1 MIRRRGCSCGCLA
14 PLLLLLLALA
24 LGALF
29 HVWILTALGSYLVKD
44 QPPRKADAI
53 VVLAGDRFGY
63 RILTAGKLV
72 REGWAPYAI
81 IDGTPYFGTNE
92 TEVAIAYALNN
103 GYPPSYFRKFERDMD
118 STREETTRLVRELKK
133 AGVHSIILVT
143 SNYHTRR
150 ASSLMK
156 EAAPWLSIDTVAAP
170 DRYFSPAGWWKSRGG
185 QRTFLYEW
193 MKTLSAWVG
202 Y

>member
-1 MIRRRGCSCGCLA
+1 MIRPRGCSCGCLA

-24 LGALF
+24 LGAVF

-63 RILTAGKLV
+63 RILTAGKLI

-92 TEVAIAYALNN
+92 TEVAIAYAVNN
-103 GYPPSYFRKFERDMD
+103 GYPPSYFRKFERDTD
-118 STREETTRLVRELKK
+118 STREETTRLVQEMKN

-156 EAAPWLSIDTVAAP
+156 KAAPWLSIDTVAAP
-170 DRYFSPAGWWKSRGG
+170 DRDFSPAGWWKSRGG

-193 MKTLSAWVG
+193 LKTLSAWVG

>member
-1 MIRRRGCSCGCLA
+1 MIRPRGCSCGCLA
-14 PLLLLLLALA
+14 PLLLLLLVFA
-24 LGALF
+24 LGAVF
-29 HVWILTALGSYLVKD
+29 HVWILSALGSYLVKD

-53 VVLAGDRFGY
+53 VVLAGDRFGD
-63 RILTAGKLV
+63 RILTAGKLI

-92 TEVAIAYALNN
+92 TEVAIAYAVNN

-156 EAAPWLSIDTVAAP
+156 KAAPWLSIDTVAAP
-170 DRYFSPAGWWKSRGG
+170 DRYFSPSGWWKSRGG

-193 MKTLSAWVG
+193 LKTLSAWVG